1 VANCAIVGLGNP
13 GEAYHN
19 TRHNIGF
26 WMLDHFAAS
35 VNIKFVESPTRTS
48 HLAEFSRSGKKVLL
62 VKPMNYMNQSG
73 KVLQKL
79 FSDFAIEQSSCLLVH
94 DELNIE
100 LGKCKLSVNRGP
112 GGHNG
117 VLSVFQSLGYI
128 PARLRIGMFAKRHPQ
143 VSLADFVLSPFSA
156 DEMKLLQHKLPD
168 FLKSIFN
175 FLDHGLDKA
184 MNLTN
189 HTKSI
194 V

>member
-1 VANCAIVGLGNP
+1 MANFAIVGLGNP
-13 GEAYHN
+13 GELYHN
-19 TRHNIGF
+19 TKHNIGF
-26 WMLDHFAAS
+26 WVVDQLATS
-35 VNIKFVESPTRTS
+35 LKLKFLESPTRTT
-48 HLAEFSRSGKKVLL
+48 HLAEFTRSGRKVLL
-62 VKPMNYMNQSG
+62 VKPMIYMNQSG
-73 KVLQKL
+73 RDLPKL
-79 FSDFAIEQSSCLLVH
+79 FSSFGIDQSSCLLVH

-100 LGKCKLSVNRGP
+100 LGKAKLSGKKGP

-117 VLSVFQSLGYI
+117 VVSVFESLGYM
-128 PARLRIGMFAKRHPQ
+128 PARLRVGIFAKRSPEI
-143 VSLADFVLSPFSA
+143 SLSDFVLSSFSA

-189 HTKSI
+189 HTKPA